1 MNNNQFK
8 KKIGTREEVY
18 LGIALKTKGGLFK
31 KDIIQKNINGKYSYI
46 SKKLSEIAK
55 ERDVFSNYRKRKT
68 KGKMNSSTMNNTVSN
83 SVINAISNNQNRN
96 TSNISQVNKLTKK
109 NVSFKLNQNTYK
121 SIYYPELKGVNLERL
136 RRDNL
141 EEEDE
146 DYDDDELDGEI
157 QHTPKNFEIE
167 DISQLNL

>member
-8 KKIGTREEVY
+8 KKLGTREEVY

-31 KDIIQKNINGKYSYI
+31 KDIIQKNINGKFSYI

-55 ERDVFSNYRKRKT
+55 ERNVFSNYRKRKT
-68 KGKMNSSTMNNTVSN
+68 KGKMDSSTINNTVSN
-83 SVINAISNNQNRN
+83 CVSNSVSNNQNRN
-96 TSNISQVNKLTKK
+96 TSNISQANKLTKK

-136 RRDNL
+136 RRNNL
-141 EEEDE
+141 EDEEDE
-146 DYDDDELDGEI
+146 DYDDLEDEI